1 MLSKMLQ
8 QIIDQKLTNAREVG
22 ELAGVST
29 STVYRWISGESQPD
43 FDSIRLLVRHLRD
56 PRAQEAILAV
66 FAAGT
71 SWQFSHT
78 ELELDVNDDGQVNA
92 EDALDASV
100 QAVKAAADSL
110 VRVRHARREN
120 GLTAEQTL
128 ELIALLN
135 NVVRQCTITERVLV
149 HMSEEKR
156 KRKLKLA
163 K

>member
-78 ELELDVNDDGQVNA
+78 ELELDVNHDGQVNT